1 MNKIISLWI
10 FMVSSLPL
18 IGQNEKV
25 RGYLSTTDTADLS
38 ILNIFPDSF
47 PNVSVVFKAE
57 KRNGDPVW
65 NLKKEKMKVL
75 ENSQLGEVISLEQI
89 SKNKPIH
96 LGIVFD
102 HSGSMRDDFNQL
114 FDKNGR
120 PLFSFDID
128 GNPIFPKGYTSP
140 IDHAKTAVKSFVKSF
155 DAKKDFISIIGF
167 SDVVDKKLP
176 LTQDLEKI
184 NSMVNSF
191 QADYSTALYDAMMA
205 GMEELKKSEGLKVL
219 VVLTDGQD
227 NASKNSWKE
236 VIKKANKEKLP
247 IYIIGLGDVNQEIL
261 LKIANATQG
270 QCYFTTSS
278 SSLNAVYSTISKQ
291 LKAFYNLVYR
301 SPNLLS
307 SDTSRQIELSFDID
321 RVFLVTNEANYLLPS
336 EVVTYLKEKEK
347 QKEYLIWGG
356 IGTAILISA
365 GTMVYYFRRKKKI
378 TPTIKNLFPNPSNGI
393 INLEFDQ
400 GDGELKI
407 IHTNGQVVKSN
418 PIHGSEIQVDINDL
432 ENGTYVAVLYSK
444 GLQSNGMKFI
454 LQR

>member
-1 MNKIISLWI
+1 
-10 FMVSSLPL
+10 
-18 IGQNEKV
+18 
-25 RGYLSTTDTADLS
+25 
-38 ILNIFPDSF
+38 
-47 PNVSVVFKAE
+47 
-57 KRNGDPVW
+57 
-65 NLKKEKMKVL
+65 
-75 ENSQLGEVISLEQI
+75 
-89 SKNKPIH
+89 
-96 LGIVFD
+96 
-102 HSGSMRDDFNQL
+102 
-114 FDKNGR
+114 
-120 PLFSFDID
+120 
-128 GNPIFPKGYTSP
+128 
-140 IDHAKTAVKSFVKSF
+140 
-155 DAKKDFISIIGF
+155 
-167 SDVVDKKLP
+167 
-176 LTQDLEKI
+176 
-184 NSMVNSF
+184 MVNSF

-205 GMEELKKSEGLKVL
+205 GMEELKKSEGLKIL

-247 IYIIGLGDVNQEIL
+247 IYIIGLGDVNQAIL
-261 LKIANATQG
+261 QKIAKATQG

-307 SDTSRQIELSFDID
+307 SDTSRQIELSFEID

-407 IHTNGQVVKSN
+407 IHTNGQVVKSI
-418 PIHGSEIQVDINDL
+418 PINGSEIQVDINDL
-432 ENGTYVAVLYSK
+432 ENGSYVAVLYSK